1 MASNRIKKKLA
12 RGTKREIQEG
22 KREIQK
28 GKREIQKGKR
38 EIQKGKRKNK
48 PFSQSSYKLL
58 SYLWCR
64 EVLLNQY

>member
-12 RGTKREIQEG
+12 RGTKREIQKG
-22 KREIQK
+22 KRENLNGKRENLK
-28 GKREIQKGKR
+28 GKREIQEGT
-38 EIQKGKRKNK
+38 RKNK

-64 EVLLNQY
+64 KVFLNQY